1 MKVTLESIKTEFIQK
16 IQSEDSL
23 DTLQTWFSMYEEA
36 RYAASTYSNE
46 PELIKF
52 KKEYEESIFDRLK
65 SKRNS

>member
-36 RYAASTYSNE
+36 RYAASTYSG
-46 PELIKF
+46 
-52 KKEYEESIFDRLK
+52 K
-65 SKRNS
+65 SRAN

>member
-36 RYAASTYSNE
+36 RY
-46 PELIKF
+46 KF
-52 KKEYEESIFDRLK
+52 NNNLL
-65 SKRNS
+65 

>member
-1 MKVTLESIKTEFIQK
+1 MKVTLESLKTEFIQK

-46 PELIKF
+46 PELIEF
-52 KKEYEESIFDRLK
+52 KKKNEESIFARLK
-65 SKRNS
+65 TK